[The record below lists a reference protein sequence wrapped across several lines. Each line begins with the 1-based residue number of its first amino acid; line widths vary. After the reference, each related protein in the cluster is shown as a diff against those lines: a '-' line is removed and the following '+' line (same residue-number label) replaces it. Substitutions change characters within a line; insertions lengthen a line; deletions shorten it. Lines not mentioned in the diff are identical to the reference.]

1 MPGHANC
8 PEEPEGDT
16 GNAMSDTTPEV
27 GEKHTEAIGE
37 AREFYREVMQAL
49 DEVRVRFLVGGTYAY
64 RHHTGIL
71 RPTKDL
77 DLCILRSDWPAV
89 EQGLLPRGMEPD
101 LAFPHWLGKV
111 KRGDLHVDLIF
122 SGGNGVAAVD
132 ERWFEHASRGT
143 VLDHPVSFVP
153 AEELIWSKAFVM
165 ERERFDG
172 ADIAHLIL
180 ASGEQMDW
188 DRLLERFG
196 DHWRVLFAHL
206 VLFEFA
212 FPHTACIPAGVWR
225 TLIARLRSETP
236 AEHLEGVCQGTLI
249 SREQYLVDLE
259 RGYHDARLFP
269 FGVLS
274 RDEIARWTEAIEKRK

>member
-1 MPGHANC
+1 M
-8 PEEPEGDT
+8 GDNHT
-16 GNAMSDTTPEV
+16 DQ
-27 GEKHTEAIGE
+27 TEASGV
-37 AREFYREVMQAL
+37 AREFYCEVMQAL
-49 DEVRVRFLVGGTYAY
+49 DEEGIPFLVGGTYAY

-77 DLCILRSDWPAV
+77 DLCILRSDWPRV
-89 EQGLLPRGMEPD
+89 ERDLPPRGLSPD

-111 KRGDLHVDLIF
+111 RKGDLHVDLIF

-132 ERWFEHASRGT
+132 ERWFAHASEGT
-143 VLDHPVSFVP
+143 VLDHPVRFVP
-153 AEELIWSKAFVM
+153 PEELIWSKAFVM

-180 ASGEQMDW
+180 ALGGRMDW

-196 DHWRVLFAHL
+196 DHWRVLLAHL
-206 VLFEFA
+206 VLFDFA
-212 FPHTACIPAGVWR
+212 YPHTACIPAGVWR

-236 AEHLEGVCQGTLI
+236 ADHLEGVCQGTLI

-259 RGYHDARLFP
+259 RGFQDARVFP
-269 FGVLS
+269 FGPLS
-274 RDEIARWTEAIEKRK
+274 PDEVDRWTEAIEKRK